1 MRRGRDGFALL
12 AVLWVLVAISAL
24 ALMAQL
30 AARESVAAARNRE
43 ELARAA
49 WSAEGCSERARA
61 AVSAVLRAARM
72 EGPSGESWNRIPA
85 AVAES
90 PLMEGCEITVRAAGA
105 AIDANTADAET
116 LQRLFQAMG
125 MSPESADSLRDA
137 LLDWRDADHD
147 PRPFGAE
154 APAYLRDGR
163 SPPRDGPFAH
173 PAELRRVR
181 GFDRLPG
188 VDSLLGVEAERI
200 PLGQAPLPVLAALP
214 GFTPQAV
221 ARVAE
226 LRLRGEAVPE
236 AMVLGGSLAEGP
248 RAELMRRAPELAVL
262 TTNVPE
268 AWVVT
273 SRARVGTPPVTAAL
287 EVRLVRAGN
296 RAALVR
302 RRTWVE

>member
-1 MRRGRDGFALL
+1 MRSDRDGFALL
-12 AVLWVLVAISAL
+12 AVLWVIVAVSAL

-43 ELARAA
+43 ELTRAA
-49 WSAEGCSERARA
+49 WRAEECGERARA
-61 AVSAVLRAARM
+61 AVSATLRAARLD
-72 EGPSGESWNRIPA
+72 GPSGASWNRIPA

-90 PLMEGCEITVRAAGA
+90 PLTQGCEITVRAAGT

-116 LQRLFQAMG
+116 LHRLFQAMG
-125 MSPESADSLRDA
+125 ATPETADSLRDA
-137 LLDWRDADHD
+137 LLDWRDLDHE
-147 PRPFGAE
+147 PRPSGAE
-154 APAYLRDGR
+154 ADAYARAGR
-163 SPPRDGPFAH
+163 FAPRDGPFAD

-181 GFDRLPG
+181 GFERFPG
-188 VDSLLGVEAERI
+188 VDSLLGVEPGRI

-221 ARVAE
+221 ARIAE

-236 AMVLGGSLAEGP
+236 AMALGGSLADAP
-248 RAELMRRAPELAVL
+248 RAELMRRGQELALL

-273 SRARVGTPPVTAAL
+273 ARARVGAPPVTAAIEL
-287 EVRLVRAGN
+287 RLVRAGD
-296 RAALVR
+296 RPAIVR

>member
-1 MRRGRDGFALL
+1 MRGRDGFALL
-12 AVLWVLVAISAL
+12 AVLWVLMAVSAL

-30 AARESVAAARNRE
+30 AARESVAAARNRA
-43 ELARAA
+43 ELTRAA
-49 WSAEGCSERARA
+49 WLAEGCSERARA

-72 EGPSGESWNRIPA
+72 EGPSGESWNRIPQS
-85 AVAES
+85 VAES
-90 PLMEGCEITVRAAGA
+90 PLAEGCEITIRAAGA

-125 MSPESADSLRDA
+125 ASPETADSLRDA
-137 LLDWRDADHD
+137 LLDWRDPDQD

-154 APAYLRDGR
+154 AAAYLRDGR
-163 SPPRDGPFAH
+163 SPPRDGPFAD

-181 GFDRLPG
+181 GFQRFAG
-188 VDSLLGVEAERI
+188 VDSLLGVEPARI

-226 LRLRGEAVPE
+226 LRLRGEAVPD
-236 AMVLGGSLAEGP
+236 AVVLGGSLPEGP
-248 RAELMRRAPELAVL
+248 RTELMRRAQELALL
-262 TTNVPE
+262 TTSVPE
-268 AWVVT
+268 AWMVT
-273 SRARVGTPPVTAAL
+273 SRARIGTPPVTAAI
-287 EVRLVRAGN
+287 EVRLVRAGD
-296 RAALVR
+296 RAAVVR